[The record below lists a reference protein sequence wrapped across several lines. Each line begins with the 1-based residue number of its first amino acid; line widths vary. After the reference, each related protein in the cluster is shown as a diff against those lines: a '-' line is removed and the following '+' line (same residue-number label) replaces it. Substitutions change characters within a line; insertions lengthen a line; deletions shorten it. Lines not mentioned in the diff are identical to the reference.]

1 MNVNGIVLDRED
13 FNYFKNTGSDKV
25 TKITKQ
31 LGIYFLSNE
40 VMVVECTIY
49 VIFLPGFYIIN
60 NTLEASKSR
69 SPILRNIH
77 LSYV

>member
-40 VMVVECTIY
+40 VMNVQ
-49 VIFLPGFYIIN
+49 FM
-60 NTLEASKSR
+60 
-69 SPILRNIH
+69 
-77 LSYV
+77 